1 MIHIVVS
8 INGDVVGRTSNQ
20 HQRYFFD
27 ILVSHIDIVLQ
38 ASAYHLIDTLHVNWV
53 WPARLTIDICIVIL
67 VGA

>member
-27 ILVSHIDIVLQ
+27 ILVSHIDIVSQ
-38 ASAYHLIDTLHVNWV
+38 ASAYHLIDTLHVIGFGL
-53 WPARLTIDICIVIL
+53 RD
-67 VGA
+67 